1 MRIAEYKQVSTN
13 IIFENISHPAEYDEI
28 GELVREAWEETT
40 EKQVPVMG
48 TVYRDATPEEEAEF
62 ERMKDEMPEPEM
74 TTEERLDQ
82 VESVSDMAY
91 INSELALAMLEEMEV

>member
-1 MRIAEYKQVSTN
+1 MRIAEYKQVDTR
-13 IIFENISHPAEYDEI
+13 IEQQTITHPAEYDES
-28 GELVREAWEETT
+28 GELVREAWEEVV
-40 EKQVPVMG
+40 EKQIPIMG
-48 TVYRDATPEEEAEF
+48 MVYRDATAEEIAEAE
-62 ERMKDEMPEPEM
+62 RAAAEMPAPEM